1 MPRKLPRFGTLLPQY
16 NFFLNPY
23 NDQRFTRCPQCDAK
37 MGQKKLP
44 LVINIH
50 PDQFVSI
57 NYTCRYCKRC
67 DLLVA
72 HQDEI
77 EGLLT
82 AMFSEHDPKVIGN
95 KYLVL
100 GTFDQAYW
108 NEGMKI
114 PHMVQNLP
122 ANLHDFKQ
130 VLKFELSY
138 GWVKDKPAPGPR

>member
-1 MPRKLPRFGTLLPQY
+1 MISASLAVHNAMRKWAR
-16 NFFLNPY
+16 
-23 NDQRFTRCPQCDAK
+23 
-37 MGQKKLP
+37 KKLP

-50 PDQFVSI
+50 PDQFVII

-100 GTFDQAYW
+100 GTFDHAYW

-122 ANLHDFKQ
+122 ANLHDFK
-130 VLKFELSY
+130 
-138 GWVKDKPAPGPR
+138 